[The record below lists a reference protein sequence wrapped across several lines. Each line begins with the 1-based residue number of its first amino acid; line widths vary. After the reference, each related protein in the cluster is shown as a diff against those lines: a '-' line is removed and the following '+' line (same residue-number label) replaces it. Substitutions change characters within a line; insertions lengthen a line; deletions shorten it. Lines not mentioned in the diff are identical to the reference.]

1 MIFPIGH
8 DQAKLLRLPWVTL
21 ALLSACVATFLTVRG
36 AQGFAGGEPDVSID
50 AAFDVW
56 AQHPY
61 LALDPQLLAEAQAG
75 RDGASVGELA
85 AQAQAEAAKA
95 KVDPNT
101 RAREQGELDHLTA
114 VALRGSDEEPGP
126 NHPFRRY
133 GWISAEP
140 NALAL
145 FAHPFF
151 HAGWLHLALT
161 LLCVWLAGPALEDVF
176 GRPVFAAL
184 CVVAVLASAGAHALS
199 EPQAQAPL
207 IGAAGLAAGLL
218 GAFLVRFTRD
228 DIRFGYVFFTR
239 GRIARGTFAAPAWL
253 AVPIW
258 LGAQVFMHFLFGDAR
273 VDTGE
278 SLATSATALGVGA
291 SAAFALA
298 ALRIEDRLAAKA
310 VASRSA
316 AQLDPRLR
324 RALDAIARGSH
335 DQGIAMAT
343 AVLRERPDDPDA
355 LLAIWNAHVAAG
367 REAGGAS
374 AAKRLIE
381 LQARHGQLAAAA
393 RLWDELVR
401 ALPDARV
408 ENPVLLRIV
417 PELVMQAHRD
427 AAIGALRTVVASGR
441 ALSIGQAVRAAELAA
456 ELDPECALRAAR
468 TALSSGELAEEP
480 RARLEQLA
488 RELEARLGPGATAIV
503 ASVATSAPAPEPAA
517 PASVDLAAA
526 SAAETGPT
534 PEAGAREEHFE
545 LEPTNLVNGGSDDMA
560 TQIYTSAPPPPAPE
574 PDPAPAHAGPSGT
587 KVTTAVPLELA
598 PAGIRLRI
606 DGREETVLAWESVQ
620 AVGVGLVSGL
630 TSKPIVVIDLLPN
643 WAEARS
649 GVLEVLRLRSDSFR
663 ARALVGGDGS
673 ALEALRALLAQLL
686 ARSGAVPLPD
696 GGAARGLPFREFSD
710 PESYEREVLLLAG

>member
-1 MIFPIGH
+1 M
-8 DQAKLLRLPWVTL
+8 
-21 ALLSACVATFLTVRG
+21 
-36 AQGFAGGEPDVSID
+36 
-50 AAFDVW
+50 
-56 AQHPY
+56 
-61 LALDPQLLAEAQAG
+61 
-75 RDGASVGELA
+75 
-85 AQAQAEAAKA
+85 
-95 KVDPNT
+95 
-101 RAREQGELDHLTA
+101 
-114 VALRGSDEEPGP
+114 ALRGSDELPGP

-133 GWISAEP
+133 GWIPAQP
-140 NALAL
+140 RALAL

-176 GRPVFAAL
+176 GRVVFAAL
-184 CVVAVLASAGAHALS
+184 CLIAVVASAGAHALTQP
-199 EPQAQAPL
+199 EAHAPL

-228 DIRFGYVFFTR
+228 DIRFGYVFFAR
-239 GRIARGTFAAPAWL
+239 GRIAHGTFAAPAWL
-253 AVPIW
+253 AVPVW
-258 LGAQVFMHFLFGDAR
+258 LGAQVFTHFLFGDAQ

-278 SLATSATALGVGA
+278 SLATSVTALGVGA
-291 SAAFALA
+291 SAAFALG
-298 ALRIEDRLAAKA
+298 ALRIEERLAAKA

-367 REAGGAS
+367 REAAGAS
-374 AAKRLIE
+374 SAKRLIE
-381 LQARHGQLAAAA
+381 LHARHGQLAAAA
-393 RLWDELVR
+393 RLWDELLR

-417 PELVMQAHRD
+417 PELVLQAHRD

-468 TALSSGELAEEP
+468 TALSSGELADEP

-488 RELEARLGPGATAIV
+488 RELEAKLGPAA
-503 ASVATSAPAPEPAA
+503 AALAA
-517 PASVDLAAA
+517 PSLPAEAEARARSRAAGGERSDLRARSPRAALRSRA
-526 SAAETGPT
+526 DEPGQGRRTRRHDDPDLRVRAPPT
-534 PEAGAREEHFE
+534 PSRR
-545 LEPTNLVNGGSDDMA
+545 
-560 TQIYTSAPPPPAPE
+560 SA
-574 PDPAPAHAGPSGT
+574 HLGPSGT
-587 KVTTAVPLELA
+587 KVTPAVPLELA

-606 DGREETVLAWESVQ
+606 DGREETVLAWERVQ

-630 TSKPIVVIDLLPN
+630 TAKPIVVIDLLPN

-663 ARALVGGDGS
+663 ARSLVGGDGS

-696 GGAARGLPFREFSD
+696 GGSARGLPFREFPD
-710 PESYEREVLLLAG
+710 PESYEREVLMLAG